1 MNIRIFG
8 TTVWGDEPELPL
20 DESVKQRQIELERAL
35 IKEELDYIDMGARKE
50 GIRAKIAFLRNYSS
64 ATVLQA
70 EVKQLRQSK

>member
-20 DESVKQRQIELERAL
+20 DESVKQRQLEFERAL

-50 GIRAKIAFLRNYSS
+50 GIRAKITFLRNYSS
-64 ATVLQA
+64 ANVLQA